1 MELSTIVRPRRS
13 VAFPFVVVLYP
24 LLWLVVREFEISAVG
39 QPVTNALPQV
49 LGFAA
54 AAVVISY
61 VVAALVASVF
71 IPEPGSAPA
80 WARTLVNPSNA
91 TLAVVGVLSL
101 ALGAYITTSS
111 VAEFPQWFDTAAS
124 LVGLVVGWPMVA
136 SILGSYTIGN
146 AFPALQTFTV
156 ELLFTMFGVA
166 LSAVWLFLLSGW
178 ITALVPPTVPQAT
191 TR

>member
-1 MELSTIVRPRRS
+1 MDLSTIIRPRRS
-13 VAFPFVVVLYP
+13 LAFPFVVVLYP

-39 QPVTNALPQV
+39 QPVTNAFPQV

-61 VVAALVASVF
+61 TVAALVATVL
-71 IPEPGSAPA
+71 IPEPGSTPV
-80 WARTLVNPSNA
+80 WAQTLVNPSNA
-91 TLAVVGVLSL
+91 TLAVVGVLSS
-101 ALGAYITTSS
+101 ALGTYIATSS

-136 SILGSYTIGN
+136 SILGSYAVSN
-146 AFPALQTFTV
+146 AFPALHTFTV
-156 ELLFTMFGVA
+156 ELLFGMFGVA
-166 LSAVWLFLLSGW
+166 LSAVWLFLLSSW
-178 ITALVPPTVPQAT
+178 ITRLVPPTVPRAT

>member
-13 VAFPFVVVLYP
+13 QALPFVVVLYP

-39 QPVTNALPQV
+39 QPVTDALPQV

-61 VVAALVASVF
+61 AVAALVATVL
-71 IPEPGSAPA
+71 IPEPGSVPA
-80 WARTLVNPSNA
+80 WARALVNPSNA
-91 TLAVVGVLSL
+91 TLAVVSVLTL
-101 ALGAYITTSS
+101 ALGAYVATSS

-136 SILGSYTIGN
+136 SIFGSYAIGN
-146 AFPALQTFTV
+146 AFPALQTFAV
-156 ELLFTMFGVA
+156 ELLLGMFGIA
-166 LSAVWLFLLSGW
+166 LTAVWVFLLSSW
-178 ITALVPPTVPQAT
+178 ITGIVPPTVPRAT